1 MNGKKEY
8 KETAKKLAAYIKES
22 PTAYHAVAAG
32 IKRLEAAGF
41 AEWSPLASET
51 VKPGAKFWYSP
62 YPTCLF
68 AFVIGTKEGM
78 LKLAGAH
85 TDSPCFHIKPN
96 PDCPQQLYLRLNTD
110 IYGGP
115 IHNSWLDRPL
125 SIAGSVAL
133 RDGENAVPKLELV
146 DLKAPVLTIPN
157 LAIHMNRDA
166 NKGHEWNPQT
176 ELLPLL
182 GMKDEKD
189 KDAGFVKFLA
199 KKLKVKAEDILDF
212 DLFVYNTED
221 ALFQG
226 MNEEFLSAPRLDN
239 LTSCFALIE
248 AMTKLEDADG
258 INVIALYDN
267 EEIGSLTARGA
278 DSRTLPML
286 LENIYEALGKS
297 RSEMNADILAGTLLS
312 VDVAHALHPNFV
324 GKNDPTNFALM
335 NEGVVFK
342 LNSNQKYINNL
353 ETLARLEL
361 LCEKEQ
367 IPYKKYVNRSDV
379 AGGGTIGNRMASHLP
394 MCGLDMGVPLLAMH
408 SAREMMGVKD
418 QEALE
423 RLVREFFR
431 IDNN

>member
-1 MNGKKEY
+1 MRKKEVM
-8 KETAKKLAAYIKES
+8 KKLADYVRKS
-22 PTAYHAVAAG
+22 PTAYHAVATAV
-32 IKRLEAAGF
+32 KQLSATGF
-41 AEWSPLASET
+41 MEWSPLAAEA
-51 VKPGAKFWYSP
+51 VKPGAKLWYSP

-68 AFVIGTKEGM
+68 AFVIGKKEGI

-110 IYGGP
+110 VYGGP
-115 IHNSWLDRPL
+115 IYNSWLDRPL

-133 RDGENAVPKLELV
+133 RDGDTAIPKLRLV

-157 LAIHMNRDA
+157 LAIHMNHDA

-176 ELLPLL
+176 DLLPLL

-189 KDAGFVKFLA
+189 QDAGFVKFLA
-199 KKLKVKAEDILDF
+199 KKLKVKVSDILDF

-221 ALFQG
+221 ALLQG

-239 LTSCFALIE
+239 LTSCFAL
-248 AMTKLEDADG
+248 LEGLCNAEDPDG
-258 INVIALYDN
+258 ISVIALYDN
-267 EEIGSLTARGA
+267 EEVGSLTARGA

-312 VDVAHALHPNFV
+312 VDVAHAMHPNFV
-324 GKNDPTNFALM
+324 GKNDPTNFACL

-353 ETLARLEL
+353 ETLSRLEL

-408 SAREMMGVKD
+408 SARELMGVKD
-418 QEALE
+418 QFALQN
-423 RLVREFFR
+423 LITSFFT
-431 IDNN
+431 NF

>member
-1 MNGKKEY
+1 M
-8 KETAKKLAAYIKES
+8 KKLADYVRKS
-22 PTAYHAVAAG
+22 PTAYHAVATAV
-32 IKRLEAAGF
+32 KQLSATGF
-41 AEWSPLASET
+41 MEWSPLAAEA
-51 VKPGAKFWYSP
+51 VKPGAKLWYSP

-68 AFVIGTKEGM
+68 AFVIGKKEGI

-110 IYGGP
+110 VYGGP
-115 IHNSWLDRPL
+115 IYNSWLDRPL

-133 RDGENAVPKLELV
+133 RDGDTAIPKLRLV

-157 LAIHMNRDA
+157 LAIHMNHDA

-189 KDAGFVKFLA
+189 QDAGFVKFLA
-199 KKLKVKAEDILDF
+199 KKLKVKVSDILDF

-221 ALFQG
+221 ALLQG

-239 LTSCFALIE
+239 LTSCFAL
-248 AMTKLEDADG
+248 LEGLCNAEEPDG
-258 INVIALYDN
+258 ISVIALYDN
-267 EEIGSLTARGA
+267 EEVGSLTARGA

-312 VDVAHALHPNFV
+312 VDVAHAMHPNFV
-324 GKNDPTNFALM
+324 GKNDPTNFACL

-353 ETLARLEL
+353 ETLSRLEL

-418 QEALE
+418 QFALQN
-423 RLVREFFR
+423 LITSFFT
-431 IDNN
+431 NF

>member
-1 MNGKKEY
+1 MSDMKKC
-8 KETAKKLAAYIKES
+8 KDISKKLATYIKES

-32 IKRLEAAGF
+32 IKRLSAAGF
-41 AEWSPLASET
+41 AEWSPMAADA

-68 AFVIGTKEGM
+68 AFVIGNAGGM

-133 RDGENAVPKLELV
+133 RDGQNAMPKLQLV

-182 GMKDEKD
+182 GMKDEKE

-239 LTSCFALIE
+239 LTSCYALLEGLCE
-248 AMTKLEDADG
+248 AGVPDG
-258 INVIALYDN
+258 ISVIALYDN

-297 RSEMNADILAGTLLS
+297 RSEMNADIMAGTLLS

-353 ETLARLEL
+353 ETLSRLEL

-418 QEALE
+418 QLALQN
-423 RLVREFFR
+423 LVTSFFT
-431 IDNN
+431 NF

>member
-1 MNGKKEY
+1 M
-8 KETAKKLAAYIKES
+8 KKLADYVRKS
-22 PTAYHAVAAG
+22 PTAYHAVATAV
-32 IKRLEAAGF
+32 KQLSATGF
-41 AEWSPLASET
+41 MEWSPLAAEA
-51 VKPGAKFWYSP
+51 VKPGAKLWYSP

-68 AFVIGTKEGM
+68 AFVIGKKEGI

-110 IYGGP
+110 VYGGP
-115 IHNSWLDRPL
+115 IYNSWLDRPL

-133 RDGENAVPKLELV
+133 RDGDTAIPKLRLV

-157 LAIHMNRDA
+157 LAIHMNHDA

-189 KDAGFVKFLA
+189 QDAGFVKFLA
-199 KKLKVKAEDILDF
+199 KKLKVKVSDILDF

-221 ALFQG
+221 ALLQG

-239 LTSCFALIE
+239 LTSCFAL
-248 AMTKLEDADG
+248 LEGLCNAEEPDG
-258 INVIALYDN
+258 ISVIALYDN
-267 EEIGSLTARGA
+267 EEVGSLTARGA

-312 VDVAHALHPNFV
+312 VDVAHAMHPNFV
-324 GKNDPTNFALM
+324 GKNDPTNFACL

-353 ETLARLEL
+353 ETLSRLEL

-408 SAREMMGVKD
+408 SARELMGVKD
-418 QEALE
+418 QFALQN
-423 RLVREFFR
+423 LITSFFT
-431 IDNN
+431 NF

>member
-1 MNGKKEY
+1 MADKKAKEY
-8 KETAKKLAAYIKES
+8 KQAAKKLAEYIKAS
-22 PTAYHAVAAG
+22 PTAYHAVSSG
-32 IKRLEAAGF
+32 VKKLTEAGF
-41 AEWSPLASET
+41 SEWRLGDET
-51 VKPGAKFWYSP
+51 KVVPGARFWYRP

-68 AFVIGTKEGM
+68 AFVIGKNAGS

-96 PDCPQQLYLRLNTD
+96 PDSPQQLYLRLNTD

-133 RDGENAVPKLELV
+133 RDADNATAKLQEV
-146 DLKAPVLTIPN
+146 DLKAPILTIPN
-157 LAIHMNRDA
+157 LAIHMNREA

-182 GMKDEKD
+182 GMKTGKD
-189 KDAGFVKFLA
+189 GDDSFIKFLA
-199 KKLKVKAEDILDF
+199 KKLKVKEEEILDF
-212 DLFVYNTED
+212 DLYIYNAED

-226 MNEEFLSAPRLDN
+226 MNEEFISAPRLDN
-239 LTSCFALIE
+239 LTSCYALLEGLCE
-248 AMTKLEDADG
+248 AGIPDG
-258 INVIALYDN
+258 ISAIALYDN
-267 EEIGSLTARGA
+267 EEVGSLTARGA
-278 DSRTLPML
+278 DSRTLPMV
-286 LENIYEALGKS
+286 LENIYEALGKT
-297 RSEMNADILAGTLLS
+297 RGEMNADILGGTLLS
-312 VDVAHALHPNFV
+312 VDVAHAMHPNFA

-353 ETLARLEL
+353 ETLSRLEL

-379 AGGGTIGNRMASHLP
+379 VGGGTIGNRMASHLP

-418 QEALE
+418 QFALQQ
-423 RLVREFFR
+423 LVMSFFTKF
-431 IDNN
+431 

>member
-1 MNGKKEY
+1 MSDKKIY

-32 IKRLEAAGF
+32 IKRLEEAGF
-41 AEWSPLASET
+41 TAWSPVSGEM
-51 VKPGAKFWYSP
+51 VRPGAKFWYSP

-68 AFVIGTKEGM
+68 AFVIGKGEGM

-96 PDCPQQLYLRLNTD
+96 PDCPQQTYLRLNTD

-133 RDGENAVPKLELV
+133 RDGDNATPKLRLV

-182 GMKDEKD
+182 GMKDKND
-189 KDAGFVKFLA
+189 KEAGFVKLLA

-212 DLFVYNTED
+212 DLYVYNTED

-239 LTSCFALIE
+239 LTSCYALLEGLCE
-248 AMTKLEDADG
+248 AGIPDG
-258 INVIALYDN
+258 ISVIALYDN

-312 VDVAHALHPNFV
+312 VDVAHAMHPNFP
-324 GKNDPTNFALM
+324 GKNDPTNIALM
-335 NEGVVFK
+335 NDGVIFK

-353 ETLARLEL
+353 ETLSRLEL

-394 MCGLDMGVPLLAMH
+394 MCGLDMGAPLLAMH

-418 QEALE
+418 QLALQK
-423 RLVREFFR
+423 LVTSFFT
-431 IDNN
+431 NF

>member
-1 MNGKKEY
+1 M
-8 KETAKKLAAYIKES
+8 KKLADYIKES

-32 IKRLEAAGF
+32 IKRLSAAGF
-41 AEWSPLASET
+41 IEWSPMAAEA

-68 AFVIGTKEGM
+68 AFVIGKNKGM

-110 IYGGP
+110 VYGGP
-115 IHNSWLDRPL
+115 IYNSWLDRPL

-133 RDGENAVPKLELV
+133 RDGDTAIPKLRLV

-157 LAIHMNRDA
+157 LAIHMNHDA

-189 KDAGFVKFLA
+189 QDAGFVKFLA
-199 KKLKVKAEDILDF
+199 KKLKVKVSDILDF

-221 ALFQG
+221 ALLQG

-239 LTSCFALIE
+239 LTSCFAL
-248 AMTKLEDADG
+248 LEGLCNAEEPDG
-258 INVIALYDN
+258 ISVIALYDN
-267 EEIGSLTARGA
+267 EEVGSLTARGA

-312 VDVAHALHPNFV
+312 VDVAHAMHPNFV
-324 GKNDPTNFALM
+324 GKNDPTNFACL

-353 ETLARLEL
+353 ETLSRLEL

-408 SAREMMGVKD
+408 SARELMGVKD
-418 QEALE
+418 QFALQN
-423 RLVREFFR
+423 LITSFFT
-431 IDNN
+431 NF